1 MSMPGLDIRSL
12 VSEEAQ
18 VPPRRNL
25 STEAADALRDLILLE
40 KLAPGTPVPERD
52 LAEGLG
58 ISRTP
63 LKEALRILENEGLID
78 YSPTRRPRVANPS
91 IEELSQYI
99 SVLGALEALAGETAC
114 RLATDEEVEA
124 IGELNSR
131 LINLPE
137 TATDLEFFR
146 LDMEFHREIVSAARN
161 SPLGQTHR
169 QYNARLWRARFMS
182 SRQIDRRANTLAEH
196 CAVVE
201 ALEARDSR
209 RTANALRNHLKSTIR
224 NISRICGKGNPP
236 GSASTK

>member
-1 MSMPGLDIRSL
+1 MPGPDIRSL
-12 VSEEAQ
+12 ISEEAQ

-63 LKEALRILENEGLID
+63 LKEALRILENEGLVE
-78 YSPTRRPRVANPS
+78 YGPTRRPRVANPS

-114 RLATDEEVEA
+114 KLATDEEVEA
-124 IGELNSR
+124 IGGMNSR
-131 LINLPE
+131 LMNLPE

-146 LDMEFHREIVSAARN
+146 LDMEFHRAIVSAARN
-161 SPLGQTHR
+161 SPLGQTHG

-224 NISRICGKGNPP
+224 NISRVCGKVGSSGCASPP
-236 GSASTK
+236 

>member
-1 MSMPGLDIRSL
+1 MSMPDLDIRSL
-12 VSEEAQ
+12 ISEEAQ

-99 SVLGALEALAGETAC
+99 SVLGALEALAGEIAC
-114 RLATDEEVEA
+114 KLATDEEVEA
-124 IGELNSR
+124 IGEMNSR
-131 LINLPE
+131 LMKLPE
-137 TATDLEFFR
+137 SETDLEFFR
-146 LDMEFHREIVSAARN
+146 LDMEFHRAIISAARN

-201 ALEARDSR
+201 ALEARDSQG
-209 RTANALRNHLKSTIR
+209 TANALRTHLKSTIR
-224 NISRICGKGNPP
+224 NISRLCGKD
-236 GSASTK
+236 GSLGSDSTP